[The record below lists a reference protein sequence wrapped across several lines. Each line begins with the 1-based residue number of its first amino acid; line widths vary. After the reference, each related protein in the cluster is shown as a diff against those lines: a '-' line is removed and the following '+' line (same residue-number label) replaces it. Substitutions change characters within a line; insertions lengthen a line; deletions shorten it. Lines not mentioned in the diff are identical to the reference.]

1 MKYIVAVN
9 IRIQQE
15 DRGMSGGIEVREEV
29 QVNANGFMEICAI
42 LAQFHE
48 VTQRLQQVKENERLR
63 SNR

>member
-42 LAQFHE
+42 LVQFHE
-48 VTQRLQQVKENERLR
+48 VTQRLQQVKK
-63 SNR
+63 